1 MSPSPEVVL
10 RPMTR
15 EEYGPYLDALIEEY
29 AASHVTGGRWTAQE
43 APREARLEV
52 EHLLPQGP
60 ETLGHRLFTVHA
72 GTKGPMVGF
81 LWVAKR
87 PGEAFVYD
95 LKIVESHRREGYGR
109 ATMLAAEGVARELG
123 CPRISLHVFGSNTAA
138 RTLYLALGYRETNVV
153 MAKDL
158 A

>member
-1 MSPSPEVVL
+1 MSPTPEVVL
-10 RPMTR
+10 LPMTR
-15 EEYGPYLDALIEEY
+15 EEYGPYVDSLIEEY
-29 AASHVTGGRWTAQE
+29 AASHVKGGRWTATE
-43 APREARLEV
+43 APKEARREI
-52 EHLLPQGP
+52 ERLLPQGP
-60 ETLGHRLFTVHA
+60 ETPGHRLLTVHP
-72 GTKGPMVGF
+72 GPKGPLVGF

-109 ATMLAAEGVARELG
+109 ATMLAAEGVARELD

-138 RTLYLALGYRETNVV
+138 RTLYLALGYRETNV
-153 MAKDL
+153 MMSKDL